1 MYKCYTCANY
11 DYDND
16 SCKAAFSSTFGC
28 SSYKE
33 SQSLKLYH
41 GTDRQRLVPTYGFGS
56 TAQDYGQ
63 GFYLAPCIELA
74 KEWAVGYR
82 EVLQGYVHAYDVN
95 LAGLSIYTFEID
107 TLEDI
112 FAWISELMKYREA
125 DDTLR
130 YRRDSQRFISKF
142 GKDLSQYDVIV
153 GWRADS
159 SYFRIAKDL
168 LKGELSYDIL
178 KDALHLGDFG
188 MQVCI
193 KSKRAFERL
202 IPDNNPVSVPMTYKQ
217 KYEERDMQASEALS
231 KLETSERNNLDHVV
245 QALI

>member
-1 MYKCYTCANY
+1 MYKCYTCENY
-11 DYDND
+11 DYSVNA
-16 SCKAAFSSTFGC
+16 CKQAFSSIFGC
-28 SSYKE
+28 NSYRE
-33 SQSLKLYH
+33 SQALRLYH
-41 GTDRQRLVPTYGFGS
+41 GTDRQNLIPTYGFGS

-63 GFYLAPCIELA
+63 GFYLTPYIELA

-95 LAGLSIYTFEID
+95 LTGLKIYTFEIN
-107 TLEDI
+107 TLKDI

-130 YRRDSQRFISKF
+130 YRRDSQKFISKF
-142 GKDLSQYDVIV
+142 GRDLSQYDIIV

-188 MQVCI
+188 IQVCI
-193 KSKRAFERL
+193 KSKRAFGRL
-202 IPDNNPVSVPMTYKQ
+202 IPDSNPISVSMIYKQ
-217 KYEERDMQASEALS
+217 RYEERDTQASEALS
-231 KLETSERNNLDHVV
+231 KLENSKRNNLDHVV